1 MITVRGA
8 KIEVEHIGR
17 SGGPTLV
24 FLHEGLGS
32 LDLWRDFPRRV
43 SEATGLPAFVYSR
56 AGYGK
61 SNPAPLP
68 RPVRY
73 MHDEAALLPDLLKAA
88 GIDDPVLV
96 GHSDGASISII
107 HAGSGG
113 KARALVLEAPH
124 VFTEE
129 MGLRSI
135 AKAREAYESGD
146 LRTRLAKYHQNV
158 DAAFWGWN
166 RPWLDPEFRKW
177 NLEEFLPRIP
187 VPILVVQG
195 EDDEYGTRKQV
206 DAIQRGARQ
215 VEVLM
220 LPRCGHSPHRDQ
232 PGYPARDGGV
242 RAEIRYAGS
251 VRSLPTCRCG
261 TGPRATTTAAASI
274 NRSRATVHHEA
285 GSSPPKQPQR
295 KSMPR
300 SSAWER
306 KAMNA
311 TSRQAMTAA
320 AARSITPATSAIPP
334 SNSIPTTAD
343 ATNGTKAAGTMR

>member
-61 SNPAPLP
+61 SDPAPLP

-73 MHDEAALLPDLLKAA
+73 MHDEAALLPDVLKAA

-146 LRTRLAKYHQNV
+146 LRARLAKYHQNV

-206 DAIQRGARQ
+206 DAIQRGAQQ

-232 PGYPARDGGV
+232 PEATLRGMVEFV
-242 RAEIRYAGS
+242 RRY
-251 VRSLPTCRCG
+251 VTP
-261 TGPRATTTAAASI
+261 GP
-274 NRSRATVHHEA
+274 
-285 GSSPPKQPQR
+285 
-295 KSMPR
+295 
-300 SSAWER
+300 
-306 KAMNA
+306 
-311 TSRQAMTAA
+311 
-320 AARSITPATSAIPP
+320 
-334 SNSIPTTAD
+334 
-343 ATNGTKAAGTMR
+343 